1 MLIYWRVT
9 NNMGNSV
16 WRMMGNRITLE
27 HSSKH
32 HFGTQPFWIALEHK
46 MIHFVFPQLTHKHQ
60 TYWQAQHFG
69 SLARSNPRFCPYI
82 ITSTAMPIPTLW
94 PWNSLCS
101 TTDPLRVDLG
111 GGGRSIPAIDRKTST
126 YIIMSASFRRLEQMT
141 QPTLRGLTF
150 LLPWPSLCSQ
160 QPFRVYLGGGGR
172 SIPAIYGNS
181 HLGLIGGWNFYLHHH
196 FSFLSKVRTNFRQ
209 ADRDRHNRKGQQ
221 VSSQHNWERGRK
233 PGKQHGKQHGQRRE
247 ASQPQQTHEG
257 GQQKPGLPP
266 TFPVVDDDDDGGGGG
281 DGDDGDGVIDMWS
294 LMVMMI
300 MMIRRVPKRCISA
313 LSKAM
318 LFWRSRARTFVE

>member
-1 MLIYWRVT
+1 MYGEWWVT
-9 NNMGNSV
+9 GC
-16 WRMMGNRITLE
+16 
-27 HSSKH
+27 SKH
-32 HFGTQPFWIALEHK
+32 HFGTQPFLDSFRTQNDTFCLPTVDTQTSNLLTGAALWK
-46 MIHFVFPQLTHKHQ
+46 
-60 TYWQAQHFG
+60 
-69 SLARSNPRFCPYI
+69 PRAFQSQILPLQYI

-126 YIIMSASFRRLEQMT
+126 YIIMSAFFRRLEQMT

-172 SIPAIYGNS
+172 SIPAIYRNS

-196 FSFLSKVRTNFRQ
+196 VSFLSKVRTNFRQ
-209 ADRDRHNRKGQQ
+209 ADRDRHSRKGQQ

-257 GQQKPGLPP
+257 GQQKPGPPP
-266 TFPVVDDDDDGGGGG
+266 TFPVVHDDDD

-300 MMIRRVPKRCISA
+300 MIRRVPKRCISA

-318 LFWRSRARTFVE
+318 LFWRSTARTFVE